1 MKKTDVRAGSMLS
14 FTQLAHVVSTFRY
27 ASILT
32 TSSCSS
38 QLCPP
43 GLLQDHPYQSLSS
56 HDRSPLVARHGVV
69 IDRYIV
75 QRKFSVHDLH
85 VEGVHP
91 PDVGVEDEV
100 VDAAPVLCVR
110 RDRVRLDDPVLDAVD
125 LGVVGVGLHQERRP
139 VELHRRVVLLH
150 ARTHASRQF
159 RTQQA
164 TTTHYQKPT
173 RRLIEH
179 KLVHRF

>member
-1 MKKTDVRAGSMLS
+1 VKRGDAHEEDGRARRVDVVVHPARPRRQHLPIRLDPHDLVML
-14 FTQLAHVVSTFRY
+14 LPALP
-27 ASILT
+27 A
-32 TSSCSS
+32 
-38 QLCPP
+38 
-43 GLLQDHPYQSLSS
+43 
-56 HDRSPLVARHGVV
+56 RS
-69 IDRYIV
+69 
-75 QRKFSVHDLH
+75 HDLH